1 MAVSVAAV
9 IATMKSVLGA
19 PYVWAAEGPDTFDCS
34 GLMMWAWAKNGVQL
48 PRTSQMQAKFGTASS
63 LATIKAGD
71 LVLSDW
77 GSGPNS
83 HVGMYIGGGQLIHTP
98 RPGQGVKIAALDANY
113 RSHVTAVRRIPGTTA
128 GSTGDATQAISI
140 LPDLGSIGDGLM
152 APLNLLA
159 SGTSAIAGS
168 MKDVGAFAE
177 LLLKLALPSTWIRI
191 VSGTMGVGLV
201 GLGLLFLIKEV
212 GT

>member
-128 GSTGDATQAISI
+128 GSTGDATQAGF